1 MNIDLRLGDCLEVMA
16 TLPENSIDTII
27 TDPPYGLEFMGKDW
41 DKGVPGVAF
50 WREAL
55 RVAKPGAMLLAMGGT
70 RTFHRLVVAIE
81 DAGFEIRDTIAW
93 VYGSGFPKSHD
104 ISKSIGRVAKK
115 GWDDLGKAI
124 DNIQTDDIIQVW
136 NRAESPVYMGGL
148 IKEIVFQEVVS
159 NASSDANSNQPLGTL
174 AGKGVMGDTHKGG
187 DVYIKVD
194 EPSYIIGVV
203 SLTPRVG
210 LS

>member
-27 TDPPYGLEFMGKDW
+27 TDPPYGLTFMGKDW
-41 DKGVPGVAF
+41 DRGVPGVAF

-55 RVAKPGAMLLAMGGT
+55 RVAKPGAILLAMGGT
-70 RTFHRLVVAIE
+70 RTFHRLVTAIE

-104 ISKSIGRVAKK
+104 ISKSIDRVAKK

-136 NRAESPVYMGGL
+136 KKNCNTANIAVRKLKRNQTKVGDSTP
-148 IKEIVFQEVVS
+148 KENTAHIS
-159 NASSDANSNQPLGTL
+159 
-174 AGKGVMGDTHKGG
+174 
-187 DVYIKVD
+187 
-194 EPSYIIGVV
+194 
-203 SLTPRVG
+203 
-210 LS
+210 